1 MVGVAQHAE
10 EHTIHADRSLDDVG
24 SVAFAAFG
32 IEVFDFLT
40 AELGVLRKVE
50 VSAGVHAFHFLE
62 AEGHLELDV
71 AGGVGI
77 VREFLVIVEAIVLR
91 AEAEGLVPGHAAFFP
106 VGKPV
111 QFVAEG
117 LTNLCDAEGDLH
129 AAGLLHVE
137 VVDKDALCRF
147 GTEVDGVAA
156 FGSRSHFGLEHE
168 VELTHL
174 CPVAR
179 AADGAND
186 LFVED
191 NLAQSFEVRGVH
203 GHGIALVEGI
213 ALLDEFAHTAVGGAE
228 FGFVKRLFE
237 ALAAF
242 GHFFLDLLVVLGHL
256 VLDEDVGAV
265 AFLGILVVDERIV
278 EGIDVSGSLPDGGVH
293 EDGGVDAHDVL
304 VQQRHGLPPIL
315 FDIVFQLHTELTVVV
330 NGAETVVDFTGR
342 EHKTV
347 LFAVRYDFLENVFL
361 CHAVFFVIVFGANI
375 RFFDELRGKSPQLS
389 ARIAFCCAKNGHVAG
404 IALRKTRAKFGFP
417 GKKIYLCGNFER
429 GQI

>member
-1 MVGVAQHAE
+1 M
-10 EHTIHADRSLDDVG
+10 
-24 SVAFAAFG
+24 
-32 IEVFDFLT
+32 
-40 AELGVLRKVE
+40 
-50 VSAGVHAFHFLE
+50 HAFHFLE

-106 VGKPV
+106 VGKPI
-111 QFVAEG
+111 QFGARLDEELHFHLFELTHAEDELTGYDLIAEG
-117 LTNLCDAEGDLH
+117 LTDLCDAEGDLH

-156 FGSRSHFGLEHE
+156 FGRRSHFGLEHE

-191 NLAQSFEVRGVH
+191 DLAQSFEVGSVH

-213 ALLDEFAHTAVGGAE
+213 ALLDEFAHAAVGGAE

-237 ALAAF
+237 ALAAL
-242 GHFFLDLLVVLGHL
+242 GHFFFDLLVVLGHL

-293 EDGGVDAHDVL
+293 EDGRVDAHDVL

-361 CHAVFFVIVFGANI
+361 CHAVFFVIVFAANI

-389 ARIAFCCAKNGHVAG
+389 ARIAFCCAKNGHAAG
-404 IALRKTRAKFGFP
+404 IALRKTRAEFGFP
-417 GKKIYLCGNFER
+417 GKKIYLCGDFER